1 MLMQIT
7 ILSMMQR
14 LRWKCCYLWACS
26 LHYDS
31 TCDWINPRGDCG
43 VKMSC
48 WALMFP
54 WLVQLSMHCVF
65 CTCPVQVPI
74 KYSAQNKLHGSL
86 IIFYHGE
93 QVNNK
98 YCYAATLRGPRCT
111 VCQLHFINSTN

>member
-1 MLMQIT
+1 MQC
-7 ILSMMQR
+7 

-26 LHYDS
+26 LHYGS
-31 TCDWINPRGDCG
+31 TCDWINPRGHSG

-65 CTCPVQVPI
+65 CICPVQVPI
-74 KYSAQNKLHGSL
+74 KYSAQNKLRGSL
-86 IIFYHGE
+86 NVFYHGE

-98 YCYAATLRGPRCT
+98 YTAVLQHNVAPGVQCVSYILLIA
-111 VCQLHFINSTN
+111 QINFRIFTM